1 MKQIFIDTNVFV
13 RFLVADNKR
22 MAKECRELFQ
32 KIEAGEI
39 KAETDLIV
47 ITEVI
52 WVLTSFY
59 KIEKAEVV
67 KYVALLLEVK
77 NLLIKDE
84 NIINKALEIFQEKNV
99 DFIDAFCASFVLKRK
114 ISYLCSYDKDYDK
127 IFKDNKTIKRIEPK
141 DL

>member
-1 MKQIFIDTNVFV
+1 MKQIFIDTNVFI
-13 RFLVADNKR
+13 RFLVADNER
-22 MAKECRELFQ
+22 MARECRKLFQ
-32 KIEAGEI
+32 KIEQGKV

-59 KIEKAEVV
+59 KIKKTEVV
-67 KYVALLLEVK
+67 KYIALLLEVK

-84 NIINKALEIFQEKNV
+84 TIINKALDIFQEKNV
-99 DFIDAFCASFVLKRK
+99 DFIDAFCASFALKRN
-114 ISYLCSYDKDYDK
+114 INYLCSYDKDYDS
-127 IFKDNKTIKRIEPK
+127 IFRDNKRIKRIEPQ